1 MLFGL
6 AMVSLMFV
14 HAVFCGY
21 IGGQQLTQETRQL
34 LAVVPRIEG
43 LKTLIVPIVMYYNTE
58 ST

>member
-6 AMVSLMFV
+6 AVVSFMFV

-34 LAVVPRIEG
+34 VAVVPRIGG
-43 LKTLIVPIVMYYNTE
+43 LKTLMDPIVNVL
-58 ST
+58 